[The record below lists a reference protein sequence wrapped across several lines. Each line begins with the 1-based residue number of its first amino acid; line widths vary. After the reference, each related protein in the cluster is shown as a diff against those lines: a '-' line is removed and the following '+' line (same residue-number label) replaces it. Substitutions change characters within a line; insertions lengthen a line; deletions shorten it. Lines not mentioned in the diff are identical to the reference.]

1 MIPMRIFF
9 LRRLFPLSGNA
20 ASWHIFVL
28 IWHEFFKKHSSNPP
42 CHTAITTSGL
52 RRTMKT
58 RVFFA
63 TSAGFW
69 GFFPVSKQKL
79 LILPQQRQVG
89 KYPTCVP
96 NREYCQL
103 SHPCWIWLVKI
114 CYFFETRR
122 SLFTVWIWK
131 DSYATGI
138 GRGTL
143 LQKRTY
149 REHFLVSGLYLVMN
163 VAKKQRCP
171 LTIKLSWFFLAP
183 TTWQEQRYFK
193 GDDSTKSHTFL
204 ATPVLHK

>member
-1 MIPMRIFF
+1 MWNSINWLLWRARDKQRWFPWGFF

-114 CYFFETRR
+114 CFYFRDKKEFVYGLNLKRQLRHWHWEG
-122 SLFTVWIWK
+122 
-131 DSYATGI
+131 YATPKENI
-138 GRGTL
+138 
-143 LQKRTY
+143 
-149 REHFLVSGLYLVMN
+149 
-163 VAKKQRCP
+163 
-171 LTIKLSWFFLAP
+171 
-183 TTWQEQRYFK
+183 
-193 GDDSTKSHTFL
+193 
-204 ATPVLHK
+204 